1 MDGRGERRRG
11 DLSLDIGS
19 FFVILLSTAVTF
31 GLFSILTGVD
41 NPFFAWAENTYV
53 GGAVGMT
60 IVVSFTWIVSN
71 LIQKILSNPYAN
83 WPLII
88 SLILGLM
95 MLLRVHPK
103 YSYLARIPIS
113 IATGV
118 GVAVSTRAAIFSG
131 LLYQIR
137 ATILPIFDWR
147 KPETAF
153 TNLMIVVFVVTIMTF
168 FVYTTE
174 LKGPLKIS
182 HRIGRLVLF
191 ASFGALFAQTYMGR
205 LGLFLGAMETLL
217 IPETNFRI
225 SITVALI
232 ILITIIVLKRYY
244 PETLNKLVP

>member
-1 MDGRGERRRG
+1 MN
-11 DLSLDIGS
+11 LDIGS
-19 FFVILLSTAVTF
+19 FMVVVLSTAITF

-41 NPFFAWAENTYV
+41 NPFFAWAENIYV

-71 LIQKILSNPYAN
+71 LIQKIVSNPSAN

-118 GVAVSTRAAIFSG
+118 GVAVSTRAIIFSG

-137 ATILPIFDWR
+137 ATILPILYWR
-147 KPETAF
+147 EPATAF
-153 TNLMIVVFVVTIMTF
+153 TNLMIVVFVITILTF
-168 FVYTTE
+168 FIYTTE
-174 LKGPLKIS
+174 LKGPLKVS
-182 HRIGRLVLF
+182 SRIGRLALF

-205 LGLFLGAMETLL
+205 LGLFLGRMETLL

-225 SITVALI
+225 SIVVALFM
-232 ILITIIVLKRYY
+232 LITIIVLKNYY
-244 PETLNKLVP
+244 PETLKKLVP